1 MLARYDTKEF
11 PMASI
16 LPKKISRYPDGFT
29 KTGFISCPL
38 GLHTD
43 RLNMYMNFVK
53 SADAS
58 RYYKSSRYA
67 IIKSTSATTVQRPIN
82 QKA

>member
-1 MLARYDTKEF
+1 MAKSDTKEF
-11 PMASI
+11 PVASI
-16 LPKKISRYPDGFT
+16 LTKKLNRYPDTFT
-29 KTGFISCPL
+29 NTGFISCPL

-67 IIKSTSATTVQRPIN
+67 IIKLTSATTKQKPIN